1 MNQDFPPFPAHAL
14 APIQRQMAEATAE
27 IISIPPELPYCCAL
41 DATSAACGRALMT
54 PSGPGRK
61 IGANI
66 YHLLAAP
73 SGLGKSSV
81 FRPLF
86 EPLQS
91 FQSARYARFAEVG
104 RPELVLEQTK
114 LKYKFETYKK
124 NLGKKDFIEGQDE
137 MMKQIIARLDE
148 IELELHPPQIICED
162 ITSEALA
169 VALAANREQLFSLSA
184 DADKVFRNAEGR
196 YVRGK
201 EIDEG
206 LIVKCLSRD
215 PHWAHRISRPPV
227 YLESPCMTVCWM
239 TQPLRLKRLFANQ
252 EFRDGGL
259 LPRFLVVMRDPE
271 IGEIPKDLPQV
282 SEKLQ
287 NAYRD
292 MILRLLNTFWDS
304 RDEIVIPESPEVYEY
319 LRCFYNK
326 LVPRMNR
333 SDYDIAIFLKRWT
346 EFGWRISL
354 VLHAA
359 LHGEQAADKPL
370 ALSTAESAIEI
381 VEWHAG
387 EQLRVLE
394 PLRDT
399 FVNESFQRL
408 VTYLQRQ
415 SNGEATVRDLTR
427 GLHFTKSELDK
438 VLDVFS
444 SRFSRHH
451 KAPPKRGGPPSE
463 IIRLLPTAYASAT
476 M

>member
-1 MNQDFPPFPAHAL
+1 MNQDFSPFPGHAL
-14 APIQRQMAEATAE
+14 APIQRQIAEATAE
-27 IISIPPELPYCCAL
+27 IISIPPELPYCCVLA
-41 DATSAACGRALMT
+41 ATSAACGRALMT

-86 EPLQS
+86 EPLHS
-91 FQSARYARFAEVG
+91 FQSERYARFAEID

-114 LKYKFETYKK
+114 LKKKFDIYKQ
-124 NLGKKDFIEGQDE
+124 NLGKKDFIEGQDDQ
-137 MMKQIIARLDE
+137 MKQIIARLDE
-148 IELELHPPQIICED
+148 IELELQPPQIICED

-227 YLESPCMTVCWM
+227 YLQSPCMTTCWM
-239 TQPLRLKRLFANQ
+239 TQPLRLKRLFENQ

-271 IGEIPKDLPQV
+271 IGQIPKDLPPLNQ
-282 SEKLQ
+282 KLMQ
-287 NAYRD
+287 DYHA
-292 MILRLLNTFWDS
+292 MLMKLLNTFWDS
-304 RDEIVIPESPEVYEY
+304 HDEIVIPESPEVCEY
-319 LRCFYNK
+319 FRCYYNK
-326 LVPRMNR
+326 LVPRMNG
-333 SDYDIAIFLKRWT
+333 SDWDIAIFLKRWT

-354 VLHAA
+354 VLHVA
-359 LHGEQAADKPL
+359 LHRELAVYKPL
-370 ALSTAESAIEI
+370 ALSTAEAAIEI
-381 VEWHAG
+381 VEWHAS

-394 PLRDT
+394 PLRNT
-399 FVNESFQRL
+399 LVYQSFQRL
-408 VTYLQRQ
+408 VAFLQRAPN
-415 SNGEATVRDLTR
+415 SEATSRDLIR
-427 GLHFTKSELDK
+427 GLHLNKAELDK
-438 VLDVFS
+438 VLDAFAS
-444 SRFSRHH
+444 QLSRQR
-451 KAPPKRGGPPSE
+451 KAPPKRGGTPSE
-463 IIRLLPTAYASAT
+463 IIRLSPTAYARAA